1 MAAAATTTYEDIR
14 KSIKARNLAPVYLLH
29 GEEGYYIDELLKE
42 FMEVLPADD
51 REFNQYV
58 LHASEVTP
66 RQVTALCS
74 QVPMMAERQ
83 VVILKEAQTMRA
95 DQLKQFAAY
104 FANPIPTTLLIV
116 AVRGAQ
122 AKGKELFE
130 ALRKGGGI
138 AFESRKIA
146 DYNAPALIGQ
156 IIKAKGLSADQKAL
170 QMLCDYVGTDLSR
183 LYNEIDKLATLL
195 PPGGAVTP
203 EVIERNIGISREY
216 NSFELVDALA
226 TKNAVK
232 AFRILAYFRS
242 NPKAAPVVMITAAIF
257 NFFADLLTAYYST
270 DSSDSG
276 IMNALGLRN
285 SFALRRIR
293 SGMAAYSPVKIVEII
308 SAIRRFDAMSKG
320 VGSRQNEQQLLYDLV
335 YHILTAPG
343 RL

>member
-14 KSIKARNLAPVYLLH
+14 KSIKARKLAPVYLLH

-95 DQLKQFAAY
+95 DQLKQFAGY

-130 ALRKGGGI
+130 ALRKGGGVV
-138 AFESRKIA
+138 FESRKIA
-146 DYNAPALIGQ
+146 DYNAPALI
-156 IIKAKGLSADQKAL
+156 AL

-183 LYNEIDKLATLL
+183 LYNEIEKLATLL
-195 PPGGAVTP
+195 PAGGAVTP

-232 AFRILAYFRS
+232 AFHILAYFRS

-257 NFFADLLTAYYST
+257 NFFADLLTAYYSA

-276 IMNALGLRN
+276 IMNVLGLRN

-293 SGMAAYSPVKIVEII
+293 NGMAAYSPVKIVEII